1 MKRTLLLLVSLLT
14 SVIIMADGISR
25 NAALLKAQKFMPNK
39 RFAEGPTIPSA
50 QAKARDKNQA
60 FYVFNAEGDD
70 GFVIVSGDDRTT
82 SILGYGEHG
91 NLDVNQIPD
100 NMK

>member
-60 FYVFNAEGDD
+60 FYVFNAVLRNIKQRGDK
-70 GFVIVSGDDRTT
+70 SGQQ
-82 SILGYGEHG
+82 ILVFLCAEHT
-91 NLDVNQIPD
+91 LEYYI
-100 NMK
+100 KL